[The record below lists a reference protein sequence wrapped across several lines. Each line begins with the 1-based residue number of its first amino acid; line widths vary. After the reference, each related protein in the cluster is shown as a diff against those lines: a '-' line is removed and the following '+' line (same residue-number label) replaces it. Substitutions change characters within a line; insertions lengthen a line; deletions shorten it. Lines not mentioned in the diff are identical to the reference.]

1 MSELNVSTD
10 QNTAI
15 LSRISEEVVRRR
27 MSSPA
32 VFVLEMYKP
41 LIGLFREGVTV
52 AAPLLYPLV
61 GGKFYNAACEVLKS
75 SDEVEKLIVAIE
87 EQEDLIRGR

>member
-1 MSELNVSTD
+1 MSEINISDDKHSV
-10 QNTAI
+10 I
-15 LSRISEEVVRRR
+15 LSKISHEIVRRR
-27 MSSPA
+27 LASPA

-61 GGKFYNAACEVLKS
+61 GSNLYGAACEVLKS
-75 SDEVEKLIVAIE
+75 QDEVEKLIVAIE
-87 EQEDLIRGR
+87 ELEEVNRGR